1 MKRFVKAAVI
11 SATLAAAAAIPTS
24 CTWMEDYFKT
34 VTDKADEPEIPLDE
48 ETFLWWDAAAEDM
61 VPTHG
66 RYRLQVGTSSS
77 PKDLRSRR
85 YRF

>member
-1 MKRFVKAAVI
+1 MDLQLYVSLPADAEGPLRTLRAFKRVSVPAGKSVKV
-11 SATLAAAAAIPTS
+11 
-24 CTWMEDYFKT
+24 
-34 VTDKADEPEIPLDE
+34 EIPLDE